1 MDMRP
6 VSPGAVPKGFIR
18 FDEDDFGGRYGAIY
32 YRGKLTD
39 KQVADYELIP
49 AWERDKTMCNAELAG
64 VKNTSI
70 DPKEKL
76 LKELEK
82 APVKGM
88 AKGA

>member
-1 MDMRP
+1 
-6 VSPGAVPKGFIR
+6 VPKGFIR

-49 AWERDKTMCNAELAG
+49 AWERDKKICKVELAG
-64 VKNTSI
+64 DKKEVL

-82 APVKGM
+82 APVKGL